1 MLTDKSIMPSGKH
14 KGKKMEDIPADYL
27 LWIYENNA
35 CSKEVSFY
43 IHENLDT
50 IKEEIRQ
57 KIKK

>member
-1 MLTDKSIMPSGKH
+1 MPSGKH